1 MLQSGDRFCD
11 WNVLPGTKISNPVGW
26 LDNNAIHNKDTLSH
40 CSGET
45 TPVATPVDFFPTPV
59 DIFPR
64 ILTPVNIFP
73 YIPTP
78 VDLHQKYFN
87 PVKIDFSTPTP
98 VKISKNTLT
107 RCKNVLHM
115 DKK

>member
-1 MLQSGDRFCD
+1 MVHKHCCYGLCTSDSRYY
-11 WNVLPGTKISNPVGW
+11 
-26 LDNNAIHNKDTLSH
+26 TLSH